1 MKEKD
6 KQFPVLGI
14 LGGGQLGRMLIQA
27 AQNYCLEVH
36 VLDPDL
42 NAPCS
47 DLASTFVC
55 GDFRDEA
62 SVLSFG
68 RNVDILT
75 IEIEHV
81 HVGALYQLVKEGKEV
96 YPQPEIIELVQD
108 KGKQKSF
115 YKAHGFPTSE
125 FTLAENAE
133 EVKRALIDFLPAV
146 QKLRTSGYDGK
157 GVVVLKDVH
166 DFEQIFDAPSVL
178 ERRVSI
184 QREFSILVAGD
195 GKGATSVFPAVDM
208 WFNEQAN
215 LVELLV
221 SPSDLPAQIIENAKS
236 IAIDLANKLGIRGI
250 LAVEFFLDTENAI
263 FINEIAPR
271 PHNSGH
277 QTIEGN
283 FTSQFEQHLRAVLGW
298 PFGKTDSIYNS
309 AMVNLLGAEGFLG
322 EAVYRGLNGAL
333 SRGGVYIHLYGKSV
347 TKPYRKM
354 GHVTIVHQ
362 ERNELLKIANEVLSE
377 IRIESLS

>member
-1 MKEKD
+1 MKEKE

-27 AQNYCLEVH
+27 AQNYCIEVH

-47 DLASTFVC
+47 IIADKFVC

-62 SVLSFG
+62 TVLNFG
-68 RNVDILT
+68 QGVDILT

-81 HVGALYQLVKEGKEV
+81 HVGALYKLQAQGKQV
-96 YPQPEIIELVQD
+96 FPQPDIIELVQD

-115 YKAHGFPTSE
+115 YEENGFPTSAFILTETKGDVLSALGE
-125 FTLAENAE
+125 FY
-133 EVKRALIDFLPAV
+133 PAV

-157 GVVVLKDVH
+157 GVHIIATADDKSG
-166 DFEQIFDAPSVL
+166 IFDAPSVL
-178 ERRVSI
+178 EKRVSI
-184 QREFSILVAGD
+184 QREFSILVAGN
-195 GKGATSVFPAVDM
+195 GKGETSVFPAVDM

-221 SPSDLPAQIIENAKS
+221 SPSDLPPQIIESAKR

-250 LAVEFFLDTENAI
+250 LAVEFFLDENNTLL
-263 FINEIAPR
+263 INEIAPR

-283 FTSQFEQHLRAVLGW
+283 YTSQFEQHLRSVMGW
-298 PFGKTDSIYNS
+298 PFGKPDAINYA
-309 AMVNLLGAEGFLG
+309 AMVNLLGSDGFT
-322 EAVYRGLNGAL
+322 GLAIYKGLENAL
-333 SRGGVYIHLYGKSV
+333 ERPGVYVHLYGKKI

-354 GHVTIVHQ
+354 GHVTVVH
-362 ERNELLKIANEVLSE
+362 ESREELLKMAREVLSE
-377 IRIESLS
+377 IQIESFS